1 MDERKNIFLKA
12 ATVTLFMVQFAFR
25 RGETAEL
32 SAPKRLADDL
42 LRNYGSPFVRPVR
55 NHTNI
60 VNVYFRPRPVWFA
73 DFDESKQ
80 VLSFVST
87 NKYEW
92 TDEYLTWNPDD
103 YDGIEKITLGKD
115 QIWFPDIIT
124 FERVGNGP
132 AEANMEDTF
141 VTADYRGNLVY
152 YNLVF
157 LSVFCKMDVRL
168 FPYDTHSC
176 PARFLSFAY
185 EGDAVAV
192 FIANDSDSS
201 ETALKNN
208 GVWAVAHYH
217 FEEVKIKYPCCPI
230 PYREVHFTMDIRRES
245 GFYVLNVGIPTLLLS
260 LTTLSVFLLHP
271 ECGEKI
277 SLCVNNVL
285 AWIIF
290 QQLLTMNMPPTGDQT
305 PIVAYYFAV
314 VITISF
320 LSVLTTCVTL
330 SIYHTKTNRPLP
342 GLLRQ
347 VLLIGG
353 RNSSHRSLQPTKLE
367 VSMPKKTEGL
377 LRNSRCMEAR
387 GHEFSSF
394 DSAVQAPGM
403 SDRRSSKGDSNR
415 GTNNSMGTM
424 DGSTPLTMPG
434 SDDTDDETAGASF
447 ETEWVK
453 AAIRI
458 DVILFILALSAMI
471 LAALSCAMLFKFHK
485 PDHDHDE
492 LETGDE
498 DHHD

>member
-1 MDERKNIFLKA
+1 MTEL
-12 ATVTLFMVQFAFR
+12 
-25 RGETAEL
+25 ET
-32 SAPKRLADDL
+32 R
-42 LRNYGSPFVRPVR
+42 
-55 NHTNI
+55 
-60 VNVYFRPRPVWFA
+60 
-73 DFDESKQ
+73 
-80 VLSFVST
+80 
-87 NKYEW
+87 
-92 TDEYLTWNPDD
+92 
-103 YDGIEKITLGKD
+103 
-115 QIWFPDIIT
+115 
-124 FERVGNGP
+124 P

-305 PIVAYYFAV
+305 PIVD
-314 VITISF
+314 S
-320 LSVLTTCVTL
+320 
-330 SIYHTKTNRPLP
+330 R
-342 GLLRQ
+342 
-347 VLLIGG
+347 GG
-353 RNSSHRSLQPTKLE
+353 RSTWW
-367 VSMPKKTEGL
+367 
-377 LRNSRCMEAR
+377 R
-387 GHEFSSF
+387 GAGRE
-394 DSAVQAPGM
+394 
-403 SDRRSSKGDSNR
+403 DRRNTPNKVCSKTSKVPF
-415 GTNNSMGTM
+415 SIV
-424 DGSTPLTMPG
+424 PLV
-434 SDDTDDETAGASF
+434 S
-447 ETEWVK
+447 
-453 AAIRI
+453 
-458 DVILFILALSAMI
+458 LA
-471 LAALSCAMLFKFHK
+471 
-485 PDHDHDE
+485 
-492 LETGDE
+492 
-498 DHHD
+498 